1 MYVSLDKLIAT
12 DDLKMTDDQIES
24 GLLALGYV
32 EDEPWHAVDSGITIN
47 VSKRKSSQAENK
59 ISVSKH
65 NSTFF
70 SAQ

>member
-1 MYVSLDKLIAT
+1 MYVSLDKSIANE
-12 DDLKMTDDQIES
+12 DLKMTDDQIES

-32 EDEPWHAVDSGITIN
+32 EDEPWYAVDSGITIN
-47 VSKRKSSQAENK
+47 VSRRKSGQVENE

-70 SAQ
+70 AV